1 MTYIPDF
8 AERNFVFLLK
18 KTVVYIQQHET
29 YKSDNKTWSSFPLFL
44 FLTLLIGRREI
55 EREDDIKKKKEKKKR
70 EGDQNVQNVLFTYLL
85 MNIELAGYG
94 LLINLLINL

>member
-8 AERNFVFLLK
+8 AKRNFVSLLK

-55 EREDDIKKKKEKKKR
+55 EREDDIKKK
-70 EGDQNVQNVLFTYLL
+70 EGRPKYMYSPPLSER
-85 MNIELAGYG
+85 MI
-94 LLINLLINL
+94 LILTPN